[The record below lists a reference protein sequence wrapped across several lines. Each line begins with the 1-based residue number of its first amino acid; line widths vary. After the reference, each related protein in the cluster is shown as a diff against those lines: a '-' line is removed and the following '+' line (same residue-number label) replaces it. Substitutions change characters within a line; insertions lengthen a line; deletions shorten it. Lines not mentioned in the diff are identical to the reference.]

1 VIGKKYIQMKKSLL
15 LATVLLCFSFA
26 FAQNQL
32 LVQHNEKGLFL
43 NHTVVAKENYYSIG
57 RLYNVAP
64 KEIESFN
71 GLDMNKGL
79 AVGQVIK
86 IPLNASNFSQSTDK
100 GRPVFYTVGQKEG
113 LYRVSQNN
121 NDVLMANLRKWNK
134 MTKDNISAGQKL
146 IVGFLVSAEANNI
159 VVAETKT
166 VETKKADDFAE
177 PKNDVAQTD
186 PPVQKKEEVKKESE
200 ETVKKEMPKKE
211 DVPPAATQVAVTDGK
226 GGYFKPNFDAQ
237 VKAQPANKNVTASAG
252 IFKTASGWTDAKYY
266 ALIDG
271 VEPGTIIKVVNPT
284 NSKVIYAKVLGE
296 MSGIRQNQGYD
307 VRISNAAASALEVS
321 DTEKFVVKVNY

>member
-32 LVQHNEKGLFL
+32 LVQHSEKGLFL

-71 GLDMNKGL
+71 SLDMNKGL

-86 IPLNASNFSQSTDK
+86 IPLSASNFSQSTDK

-134 MTKDNISAGQKL
+134 LTKDNISAGQKL
-146 IVGFLVSAEANNI
+146 IVGFLVSAEASNI
-159 VVAETKT
+159 VVTETKT
-166 VETKKADDFAE
+166 AETKKAEDFAE
-177 PKNDVAQTD
+177 PKNDVVHTD
-186 PPVQKKEEVKKESE
+186 PPAEKKEEVKKE
-200 ETVKKEMPKKE
+200 TPKKE
-211 DVPPAATQVAVTDGK
+211 EVQPTQVAITDGK
-226 GGYFKPNFDAQ
+226 GGYFKSNFDAQ

-271 VEPGTIIKVVNPT
+271 VEPGTIIRVVNPT

-307 VRISNAAASALEVS
+307 VRISNAAASALEVN